1 MKIGKPAEPQQP
13 DALSRAGNAAPAVG
27 AASASR
33 SGAVEKTSPADA
45 VHLSHA
51 SRSLAAEISD
61 DEPVRLRKVEEVKA
75 AIREGRFQVSA
86 HAVADKMISQAA
98 ELLETLSRPK

>member
-1 MKIGKPAEPQQP
+1 MKIGKPAELQP
-13 DALSRAGNAAPAVG
+13 SDALSRAGHGTTVGSAG
-27 AASASR
+27 AAR
-33 SGAVEKTSPADA
+33 PDTVEKTPRADA

-51 SRSLAAEISD
+51 SRSLAAESAA
-61 DEPVRLRKVEEVKA
+61 EELARARKVEDVKA
-75 AIREGRFQVSA
+75 AIREGRFQVNA

>member
-1 MKIGKPAEPQQP
+1 MKIGKPEAQQP
-13 DALSRAGNAAPAVG
+13 DALSRAGHGTPVVG
-27 AASASR
+27 AAAGAR
-33 SGAVEKTSPADA
+33 SDAVEKTPPADA
-45 VHLSHA
+45 VHLSQT
-51 SRSLAAEISD
+51 SRSLAAEGAG
-61 DEPVRLRKVEEVKA
+61 DEQLRLCKVEEVKA